1 MERKTVAET
10 SPYLISGFYGD
21 ICIDMMIE
29 SLQAYKA
36 QGFTLVEIEKEEARY
51 PEESDSPVV
60 VATKRRLENDEEY
73 QRRIEE
79 DLRNKELRRK
89 AYLQLKEEFGE

>member
-1 MERKTVAET
+1 MERKTVTET

-21 ICIDMMIE
+21 ICIDTMIE

-51 PEESDSPVV
+51 PGESDSPVV
-60 VATKRRLENDEEY
+60 VVTKRRLENDEEY
-73 QRRIEE
+73 QKRVEE
-79 DLRNKELRRK
+79 DLRNREWRK
-89 AYLQLKEEFGE
+89 NQYLKLKEEFGE